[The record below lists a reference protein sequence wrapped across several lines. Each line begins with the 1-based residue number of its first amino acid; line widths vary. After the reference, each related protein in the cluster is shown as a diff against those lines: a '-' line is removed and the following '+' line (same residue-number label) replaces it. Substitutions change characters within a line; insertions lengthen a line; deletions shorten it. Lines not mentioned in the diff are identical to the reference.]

1 MIALGWGLIG
11 AILLSFGCL
20 IAAIRSLISLREAY
34 DSESR
39 LMAITGFIA
48 GIIASAFFA
57 WVTIK
62 LADFLE
68 SSTNTLIGQ

>member
-34 DSESR
+34 NSESR
-39 LMAITGFIA
+39 LLAITGFIA

-62 LADFLE
+62 LIDYLDA
-68 SSTNTLIGQ
+68 TATTLFGQ